1 MSDPP
6 TQPFDRPFDL
16 GLQAERTALSWQR
29 TTLASAVAFLL
40 AARLLVE
47 VLGTLSF
54 LVAAIGLI
62 LTAVLFLVGY
72 RRYRSTHT
80 ILVSS
85 SGERVALTSAV
96 PLFAWAIVVFC
107 LAVVG
112 FAFAVI
118 VAVIG

>member
-1 MSDPP
+1 VRDPL
-6 TQPFDRPFDL
+6 DRPFDV
-16 GLQAERTALSWQR
+16 GLQTERTALSWQR

-54 LVAAIGLI
+54 LVAAMGLI
-62 LTAVLFLVGY
+62 LTAALFLVGY
-72 RRYRSTHT
+72 QRYRSTHT

-112 FAFAVI
+112 LVFAVI
-118 VAVIG
+118 VAVTG